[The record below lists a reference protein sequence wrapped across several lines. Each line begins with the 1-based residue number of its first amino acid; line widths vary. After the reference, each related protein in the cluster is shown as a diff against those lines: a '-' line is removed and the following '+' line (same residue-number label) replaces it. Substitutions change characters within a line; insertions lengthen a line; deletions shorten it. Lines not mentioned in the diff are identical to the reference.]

1 MRSPLS
7 IAIHIL
13 PSACQLTRCCASAW
27 WATDSLQSA
36 CQPQVELSRFPTRAP
51 LRRFATRA
59 SAPLPPTARRSPLS
73 SSIYHPP
80 SRPADTANHYH
91 FCIHVFSVVFTTF
104 QFSPRIAPRV
114 LFWLLARYDYSTSS
128 AKPLRPPHRPRRMA
142 PLTPTRT
149 SSFSSLRNFCLAA
162 TSNSRHRQLLS
173 SLSTCSFSFLSPAAT
188 RD

>member
-59 SAPLPPTARRSPLS
+59 SPLPTARRSPLS
-73 SSIYHPP
+73 SSIYQPP

-114 LFWLLARYDYSTSS
+114 LSRLLARYDYSTSS
-128 AKPLRPPHRPRRMA
+128 AKPLRPPHRPPEPSTA
-142 PLTPTRT
+142 LTRLCVP
-149 SSFSSLRNFCLAA
+149 
-162 TSNSRHRQLLS
+162 HH
-173 SLSTCSFSFLSPAAT
+173 
-188 RD
+188 

>member
-13 PSACQLTRCCASAW
+13 PSACQLTLCCASAW

-59 SAPLPPTARRSPLS
+59 SPLPTARRSPLS
-73 SSIYHPP
+73 SSIYQPS

-104 QFSPRIAPRV
+104 QFSPCCIAPRV
-114 LFWLLARYDYSTSS
+114 LFRLLARYDYSTSS

-149 SSFSSLRNFCLAA
+149 SSFSCLRRTFAWRRLPTSVIGNF
-162 TSNSRHRQLLS
+162 SG
-173 SLSTCSFSFLSPAAT
+173 LSTCSFSFLSTAAT
-188 RD
+188 QD

>member
-13 PSACQLTRCCASAW
+13 PSACQLTLCCASAW

-36 CQPQVELSRFPTRAP
+36 CQLQVELSRFPTRAP

-59 SAPLPPTARRSPLS
+59 SPLPTARRSPLS
-73 SSIYHPP
+73 SSIYQPS
-80 SRPADTANHYH
+80 SRPADTAHHYH

-114 LFWLLARYDYSTSS
+114 LFRLLARYDYSTSS

-142 PLTPTRT
+142 PQIPTTT
-149 SSFSSLRNFCLAA
+149 SSFSCLRRTFAWRRLPTPVIGNF
-162 TSNSRHRQLLS
+162 SG
-173 SLSTCSFSFLSPAAT
+173 LSTCSFSFLSIAAT
-188 RD
+188 QD